1 MVSIHHGESA
11 DLLSA
16 SVREHWRL
24 YLVEGIVLILLGI
37 GAVLIPVVASLA
49 ATIALG
55 FMFLVGGIVGFVA
68 TVMGR
73 HAPGFWWSLLSAI
86 VTIIAGVLML
96 GWPLGG
102 ALSITLVL
110 AAYLIIDGIVSM
122 LFAIEHRRQLSR
134 RWGWLFVNGIL
145 DLLLASVLVWFLPF
159 AALWGLGLIIG
170 IDFIFGG
177 SSLIALALAA
187 HNAAHAARS

>member
-1 MVSIHHGESA
+1 MVSIQHGESP
-11 DLLSA
+11 DLLSS

-24 YLVEGIVLILLGI
+24 YLIEGIVLIVLGI

-49 ATIALG
+49 AAIALG

-68 TVMGR
+68 TIMGR

-110 AAYLIIDGIVSM
+110 AAYLVVDGIVSM
-122 LFAIEHRRQLSR
+122 LFAVEHRRQLSR
-134 RWGWLFVNGIL
+134 RWGWLLVNGVL
-145 DLLLASVLVWFLPF
+145 DLLLAVVLVWFLPF

-187 HNAAHAARS
+187 HNAEHSARA

>member
-1 MVSIHHGESA
+1 MVSIQHGESP

-24 YLVEGIVLILLGI
+24 CLVEGLVLIVLGI

-49 ATIALG
+49 AAITLG
-55 FMFLVGGIVGFVA
+55 IMFLIGGLVGLVA
-68 TVMGR
+68 TLTGR

-86 VTIIAGVLML
+86 VTMVAGVLIL
-96 GWPLGG
+96 GWPVGG

-110 AAYLIIDGIVSM
+110 AAYLVVDGILSM
-122 LFAIEHRRQLSR
+122 LFAVEHRRQLSQ
-134 RWGWLFVNGIL
+134 RWGWVFVNGIL
-145 DLLLASVLVWFLPF
+145 DLVLAGILIWFLPA

-177 SSLIALALAA
+177 SSLLALALAA
-187 HNAAHAARS
+187 RNAGRSSAA

>member
-1 MVSIHHGESA
+1 MVSVQHGESA

-24 YLVEGIVLILLGI
+24 YLIEGIVLIVLGI

-49 ATIALG
+49 AAIALG
-55 FMFLVGGIVGFVA
+55 FMFLIGGIVGFVA

-73 HAPGFWWSLLSAI
+73 HAPGFWWSLVSAI
-86 VTIIAGVLML
+86 ITIIAGVLMV

-102 ALSITLVL
+102 AISITLVL
-110 AAYLIIDGIVSM
+110 AAYLVLDGIVAM
-122 LFAIEHRRQLSR
+122 LFAVEHRRQLSQ

-145 DLLLASVLVWFLPF
+145 DLVLAGILIWFLPF
-159 AALWGLGLIIG
+159 AAVWGLGLIIG

-177 SSLIALALAA
+177 SSLVALALAA
-187 HNAAHAARS
+187 RNAGRSA

>member
-1 MVSIHHGESA
+1 MVSIQHGDSA

-24 YLVEGIVLILLGI
+24 YLVEGLVLIILGI

-49 ATIALG
+49 AAIFLG
-55 FMFLVGGIVGFVA
+55 IMFIVGGVVGFVA

-73 HAPGFWWSLLSAI
+73 HAPGFWWSLISAI

-102 ALSITLVL
+102 AVSITLVL
-110 AAYLIIDGIVSM
+110 AAYLVVDGILSM
-122 LFAIEHRRQLSR
+122 FFAVEHRRQLSR
-134 RWGWLFVNGIL
+134 RWGWLFINGVL
-145 DLLLASVLVWFLPF
+145 DLLLAGILIWFLPF

-177 SSLIALALAA
+177 SSLIAMALAA
-187 HNAAHAARS
+187 KNARASA

>member
-1 MVSIHHGESA
+1 MVSIHHGESP

-16 SVREHWRL
+16 SVRDHWRL
-24 YLVEGIVLILLGI
+24 YLVEGLVLIVLGI

-49 ATIALG
+49 AAIALG
-55 FMFLVGGIVGFVA
+55 AMFLIGGVVGFVA
-68 TVMGR
+68 TLMGR

-86 VTIIAGVLML
+86 VTIVAGVLLL
-96 GWPLGG
+96 GWPVGG
-102 ALSITLVL
+102 AISITLVL
-110 AAYLIIDGIVSM
+110 AAYLVVDGIVSM
-122 LFAIEHRRQLSR
+122 LFAVEHRRQLSQ
-134 RWGWLFVNGIL
+134 RWGWLLVNGIL
-145 DLLLASVLVWFLPF
+145 DLVLAAILVWFLPG

-187 HNAAHAARS
+187 RNAVRPSAA